1 MAGMVVDNALFRG
14 RHAFSKLVVPWAT
27 YTEPEVAH
35 VGLYERDVASQGLAC
50 DTYTTALAHCQ
61 SVVDGGG
68 ECFVR
73 ETNRA
78 ATGCVPKI
86 IGTTGQGWQQG
97 IQSLY
102 PPNYV
107 ADAATCE
114 DAGLRTATEWE
125 CETVTGSLHTN
136 YLGLGHKSN
145 QGPYM
150 GLWDS
155 PTGYPFASDSMPSGC
170 VPITYN
176 NNAFHANNHWVAYN
190 AQTTSVSCN
199 GDGLIA
205 SASGWGGYA
214 GCVCCDYAP
223 VGDWE
228 ACTC

>member
-1 MAGMVVDNALFRG
+1 MAPSPPAVPQATCGDDAYARDGSTYFTCQQFGM
-14 RHAFSKLVVPWAT
+14 
-27 YTEPEVAH
+27 
-35 VGLYERDVASQGLAC
+35 
-50 DTYTTALAHCQ
+50 YTTALAHCQ